1 MSSVNGILLLRY
13 FSLLPINMDHWKTI
27 TTSLS
32 PNSSFTRPQMSRI
45 HHLVLFQNRN
55 SCCSSVCRSR
65 RHASASPGVVGMGEA
80 RRDAAGKINLDTL
93 LSIAEGLCIVPSV
106 VFAVGGIFPE
116 VSKLFRVGLGNT
128 IFMWQFLFLAGAVV
142 IGGLIRQRQ
151 WSYYKKVYRENV
163 ATPNLGGDLNLI
175 GRIDKVEEDLRSS
188 VKMVKLLSKQL
199 EKLGIRF
206 RIARK
211 SLKQPIAET
220 ALLAQKNSEATRLLT
235 LQEDILEKEL
245 GEIQKVLFA
254 MQEQQHKQLNLI
266 LNVAKAGK
274 LLENTHEDHTDR
286 SV

>member
-1 MSSVNGILLLRY
+1 
-13 FSLLPINMDHWKTI
+13 
-27 TTSLS
+27 
-32 PNSSFTRPQMSRI
+32 
-45 HHLVLFQNRN
+45 
-55 SCCSSVCRSR
+55 
-65 RHASASPGVVGMGEA
+65 MGEA

-211 SLKQPIAET
+211 SLKQPIAEVINKLFFSVFSLPSICSSY
-220 ALLAQKNSEATRLLT
+220 LLLVVEVR
-235 LQEDILEKEL
+235 
-245 GEIQKVLFA
+245 
-254 MQEQQHKQLNLI
+254 
-266 LNVAKAGK
+266 
-274 LLENTHEDHTDR
+274 
-286 SV
+286 